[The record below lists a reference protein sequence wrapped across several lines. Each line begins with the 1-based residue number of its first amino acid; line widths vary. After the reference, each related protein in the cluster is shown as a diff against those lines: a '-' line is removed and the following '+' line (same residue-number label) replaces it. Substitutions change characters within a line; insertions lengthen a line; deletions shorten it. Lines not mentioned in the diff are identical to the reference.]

1 MMGYVS
7 TASDLECF
15 SVQMELTGP
24 VNFLNLS

>member
-1 MMGYVS
+1 MGYVS

-15 SVQMELTGP
+15 SAQMELKGS